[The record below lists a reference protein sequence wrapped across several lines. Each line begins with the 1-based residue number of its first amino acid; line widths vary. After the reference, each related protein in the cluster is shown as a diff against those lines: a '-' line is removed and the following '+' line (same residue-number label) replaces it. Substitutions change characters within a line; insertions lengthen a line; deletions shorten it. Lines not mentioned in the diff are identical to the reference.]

1 MKTHDMDLH
10 DDDKPIGRVLSR
22 REVLTLLGGAGAA
35 FFVGT
40 GFKNLRIGQAT
51 STVTPTGTALPS
63 CVVKPA
69 KTEGPYFVDEML
81 NRSDIRVEPSD
92 GSIVEGVLMQLVFQ
106 VTQVNGD
113 TCEALEGAQVDVW
126 HCDALGN
133 YSDVN
138 AQGVDNTGKKFLR
151 GYQVTDK
158 FGTAAFTTI
167 YPGWYQGRTVHIH
180 FKIRTDP
187 ASDSGYEFT
196 SQLFFDEAMT
206 SIIYAQK
213 PYSQHTG
220 RDVMNADDGIFADD
234 GEILTLALTENEDKT
249 IGGYKTVFNIALDLS
264 STPVETGTNGG
275 PAGGGGSG
283 GNRPSGTRPSG
294 GPGGTPP
301 NGTPPATPVA

>member
-1 MKTHDMDLH
+1 MKTHETELH
-10 DDDKPIGRVLSR
+10 DDDKPIGRILSR

-40 GFKNLRIGQAT
+40 GFKNMRIGQAT
-51 STVTPTGTALPS
+51 STATPVGTALPS

-81 NRSDIRVEPSD
+81 NRSDIRIEPSD
-92 GSIVEGVLMQLVFQ
+92 GSIVEGVPLQLTFQ
-106 VTQVNGD
+106 LTQVNGD
-113 TCEALEGAQVDVW
+113 VCEALAGAQVDVW

-151 GYQVTDK
+151 GYQITDNL
-158 FGTAAFTTI
+158 GTAAFTTI
-167 YPGWYQGRTVHIH
+167 YPGWYRGRTVHIH

-206 SIIYAQK
+206 DKIYAQK
-213 PYSQHTG
+213 PYSTHTG
-220 RDVMNADDGIFADD
+220 RDMMNTDDGIFADD
-234 GEILTLALTENEDKT
+234 GETLTLALTENDDKT
-249 IGGYKTVFNIALDLS
+249 LGGYKATFYIALDLS
-264 STPVETGTNGG
+264 TTPVETGSNGG
-275 PAGGGGSG
+275 PAGGGPG
-283 GNRPSGTRPSG
+283 GNRPNGAP
-294 GPGGTPP
+294 PGGTRP
-301 NGTPPATPVA
+301 NGTPPATPNA

>member
-1 MKTHDMDLH
+1 MKAHDTELH
-10 DDDKPIGRVLSR
+10 DDDKPVGRILSR
-22 REVLTLLGGAGAA
+22 REVLSLLGGAGAA

-51 STVTPTGTALPS
+51 STATPVGTALPS

-81 NRSDIRVEPSD
+81 NRSDIRIEPSD
-92 GSIVEGVLMQLVFQ
+92 GSMVEGVPLQLVFQ

-138 AQGVDNTGKKFLR
+138 DMAGKKFLR

-158 FGTAAFTTI
+158 LGTASFTTI
-167 YPGWYQGRTVHIH
+167 YPGWYSGRTVHIH

-196 SQLFFDEAMT
+196 SQLFFDEAM
-206 SIIYAQK
+206 SDKIYAQK
-213 PYSQHTG
+213 PYSSHSG
-220 RDVMNADDGIFADD
+220 RDTMNADDGIYADD
-234 GEILTLALTENEDKT
+234 GETLTLDLVENDDKT
-249 IGGYKTVFNIALDLS
+249 LGGYKAMFNIALDLS
-264 STPVETGTNGG
+264 TTPVETGNAGG
-275 PAGGGGSG
+275 PAGGFPG
-283 GNRPSGTRPSG
+283 GNRPNG
-294 GPGGTPP
+294 GPGGPPPNGQRPNGTPP
-301 NGTPPATPVA
+301 NGTPPATPNA

>member
-1 MKTHDMDLH
+1 MNEHDMELH
-10 DDDKPIGRVLSR
+10 DDDKPIGRILSR

-51 STVTPTGTALPS
+51 STATPAGTALPA

-81 NRSDIRVEPSD
+81 NRSDIRIEPSD
-92 GSIVEGVLMQLVFQ
+92 GSIVEGVPLQLTFQ
-106 VTQVNGD
+106 VTKVNGD
-113 TCEALEGAQVDVW
+113 TCESLEGAQVDVW

-151 GYQVTDK
+151 GYQVTDEL
-158 FGTAAFTTI
+158 GTAAFTTI
-167 YPGWYQGRTVHIH
+167 YPGWYRGRTVHIH

-196 SQLFFDEAMT
+196 SQLFFDEAIT
-206 SIIYAQK
+206 DTVYAQK
-213 PYSQHTG
+213 PYSTHTG
-220 RDVMNADDGIFADD
+220 RDMLNADDGIYADD
-234 GEILTLALTENEDKT
+234 GETLTLDIVENDDKT
-249 IGGYKTVFNIALDLS
+249 IGGYKATFYIALDLS
-264 STPVETGTNGG
+264 VTPVETGSNGR
-275 PAGGGGSG
+275 PG
-283 GNRPSGTRPSG
+283 GNRPNGAPPSGTRPA
-294 GPGGTPP
+294 GTPP
-301 NGTPPATPVA
+301 NGTPTPTPGA

>member
-1 MKTHDMDLH
+1 MKANDMEQH
-10 DDDKPIGRVLSR
+10 DDDKPVGRILSR
-22 REVLTLLGGAGAA
+22 REVLSLLGGAGAA

-51 STVTPTGTALPS
+51 STATPVGTALPA

-81 NRSDIRVEPSD
+81 NRSDIRIEPSD
-92 GSIVEGVLMQLVFQ
+92 GSMVEGVPLQLVFQ
-106 VTQVNGD
+106 VTKVNGD

-138 AQGVDNTGKKFLR
+138 DFVGKKFLR

-158 FGTAAFTTI
+158 LGTANFITI
-167 YPGWYQGRTVHIH
+167 YPGWYSGRTVHIH

-206 SIIYAQK
+206 DKIYAQK
-213 PYSQHTG
+213 PYSTHPN
-220 RDVMNADDGIFADD
+220 RDTMNADDNIFADD
-234 GEILTLALTENEDKT
+234 GETLTLNLAENDDKT
-249 IGGYKTVFNIALDLS
+249 VGGYKAIFNIALDLS
-264 STPVETGTNGG
+264 VTPVETGGGGG
-275 PAGGGGSG
+275 PAGGFPG
-283 GNRPSGTRPSG
+283 GNRPNG
-294 GPGGTPP
+294 GPGGPPPNGTRPAGAPP
-301 NGTPPATPVA
+301 NGTPTATKSA

>member
-1 MKTHDMDLH
+1 MTVHDTELH
-10 DDDKPIGRVLSR
+10 DDDKPIGRILSR

-51 STVTPTGTALPS
+51 ATPVGTALPS

-92 GSIVEGVLMQLVFQ
+92 GSIVEGVLLQLVFQ
-106 VTQVNGD
+106 VTQVD
-113 TCEALEGAQVDVW
+113 DDSCIALEGAQVDVW

-158 FGTAAFTTI
+158 FGTVAFTTI
-167 YPGWYQGRTVHIH
+167 YPGWYRGRTVHIH

-187 ASDSGYEFT
+187 ASDSSYEFT

-206 SIIYAQK
+206 DVIYAQK
-213 PYSQHTG
+213 PYSTHTG
-220 RDVMNADDGIFADD
+220 RDMMNADDGIFADD
-234 GEILTLALTENEDKT
+234 GETLTLDVVENDDKT
-249 IGGYKTVFNIALDLS
+249 IGGYKAIFNIALDLS
-264 STPVETGTNGG
+264 TTPVETGTNGG
-275 PAGGGGSG
+275 PG
-283 GNRPSGTRPSG
+283 GNRPGGAPPSGTRPSG
-294 GPGGTPP
+294 SPT
-301 NGTPPATPVA
+301 ATPSA